1 MAKETSQPP
10 FQVNCPRCHVS
21 FPIGTKRCIHCGG
34 PLGRGLAAL
43 LSQRRTMGAQPEFVL
58 EEGVEEQEPEQEPEQ
73 GVQSPGRSL
82 LWVITAAYAVGI
94 SMLRS
99 CMEG

>member
-1 MAKETSQPP
+1 MAGAELYE
-10 FQVNCPRCHVS
+10 VRCENCRTS
-21 FPIGTKRCIHCGG
+21 FPPEAKRCLHCGG

-43 LSQRRTMGAQPEFVL
+43 LSQRRTMGAEPEFVL
-58 EEGVEEQEPEQEPEQ
+58 EEGVEEQEQEQE
-73 GVQSPGRSL
+73 VQTPGRSL
-82 LWVITAAYAVGI
+82 LWMITAAFAVGI

>member
-1 MAKETSQPP
+1 MAGTELYE
-10 FQVNCPRCHVS
+10 VRCENCRTS
-21 FPIGTKRCIHCGG
+21 FPPEAKRCLHCGG

-43 LSQRRTMGAQPEFVL
+43 LSQRRTMGGEPEFVL
-58 EEGVEEQEPEQEPEQ
+58 EEGVEEQEQEQE
-73 GVQSPGRSL
+73 VQTPGRSL
-82 LWVITAAYAVGI
+82 LWMITAAFAVGI

>member
-1 MAKETSQPP
+1 MAGTE
-10 FQVNCPRCHVS
+10 FYEVRCENCRTS
-21 FPIGTKRCIHCGG
+21 FPPEAKRCVHCGG

-43 LSQRRTMGAQPEFVL
+43 LSQRRAADGEPEFVL
-58 EEGVEEQEPEQEPEQ
+58 EEAVEEEQE
-73 GVQSPGRSL
+73 VQTPGRSL
-82 LWVITAAYAVGI
+82 LWVITAAIAVGI

>member
-1 MAKETSQPP
+1 MAGTE
-10 FQVNCPRCHVS
+10 FYEVRCENCSTS
-21 FPIGTKRCIHCGG
+21 FPPEAKRCIHCGG

-58 EEGVEEQEPEQEPEQ
+58 EEGVEEQEQEPEQ

-82 LWVITAAYAVGI
+82 LWVITAAFAVGI

-99 CMEG
+99 CMDG